1 MFLETFSTTKQ
12 KQRAALDGEINTFL
26 QNHPSTTFDIY
37 AKQSSDEEFHCL
49 TITLVGRK
57 YIAPPMPGDR
67 AGGSIRYRR
76 QGDTAWS
83 YFGSVRIVS
92 ATMYE
97 ERDRLGSSLGELPD
111 GCEVIVLQSSDSSFH
126 CLTYIVLVP

>member
-26 QNHPSTTFDIY
+26 LSNPSTTFDIY
-37 AKQSSDEEFHCL
+37 AKQSSDREFHCL
-49 TITLVGRK
+49 TITLAGRK
-57 YIAPPMPGDR
+57 YRAIPRPGDR

-76 QGDTAWS
+76 QGDATWS

-97 ERDRLGSSLGELPD
+97 DRERLGSSLGELPD
-111 GCEVIVLQSSDSSFH
+111 ECEVIVLQSSDSSFH